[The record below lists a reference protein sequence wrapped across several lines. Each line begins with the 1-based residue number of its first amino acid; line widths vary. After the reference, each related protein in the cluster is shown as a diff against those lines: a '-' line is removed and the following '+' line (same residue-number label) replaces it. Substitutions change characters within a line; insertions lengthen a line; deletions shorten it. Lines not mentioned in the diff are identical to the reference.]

1 MQRLG
6 AALPLQNLP
15 PGQQVAYIRRAE
27 ASGYEGIWVPEVMGT
42 DAFTIVFSFSY
53 EADPFSSV
61 MRTLQAI
68 PTA

>member
-15 PGQQVAYIRRAE
+15 PGQQVTYIRQAE

-42 DAFTIVFSFSY
+42 DAFTVLAAASQVTRIWGHGHGKPGF
-53 EADPFSSV
+53 
-61 MRTLQAI
+61 RAI
-68 PTA
+68 R